1 MMIKKFITIVFLS
14 IFYALPACFAGEYE
28 DLNQKCT
35 ELPDGVERLTICQ
48 KCLELNP
55 NDAQVN
61 WIVGKVYAHKHE
73 IEMALKYYTKAVA
86 LAPDSVLANFTLASC
101 YETESTAPARAHE
114 FYERTLALN
123 PDPLKP
129 QEKFI
134 LKMTYQGLG
143 NSYHYDRKEFDK
155 AIVNYKKSYEIEKN
169 DFICEKIASSYKEL
183 KDYTSELRWRN
194 EAIDI
199 NGSDSSHYSLRGSA
213 YFNIGEREKAIA
225 DYEKAID
232 LDPSQP
238 YPYNNLALLY
248 AKDRETIAEAIKYY
262 ELAYSRY
269 NDESEKVRT
278 KQMIGELND
287 RLAAPPSVEEIAG
300 KSGLPTERDEFEKL
314 LEDHKYKIDTAQYNF
329 SVGDEAKA
337 YETLE
342 ALKGTHLRIDN
353 FLMEYNKY
361 IYGTKS
367 EFEYYLKQAAPRIG
381 DLLAWYDKVQDDYR
395 SKKEEN
401 RLNMEKAPQEIA
413 ERYKDSEKT
422 RNHEYILKTLESVR
436 EWKVVTDFRKFFDSP
451 YVSLRGQADDLVFND
466 LPLDAAAHK
475 KDRLIIYAK
484 INSRID
490 DSFVISNSNAK
501 EALADI
507 PKKLASKSDIK
518 YGEYYHMV
526 CNIVDIVT
534 VSTIGGSQKP
544 VALIKV
550 DGIIKE
556 DEYKQ
561 FARYVAG
568 HPHEFPYK
576 KYLLIENIVN

>member
-1 MMIKKFITIVFLS
+1 MIKKLVYIAFLG

-28 DLNQKCT
+28 DLKQKCT
-35 ELPDGVERLTICQ
+35 DLSDSDEGLTICQ

-61 WIVGKVYAHKHE
+61 WVIGKVYSRKGETEAA
-73 IEMALKYYTKAVA
+73 IRYYTKAVA
-86 LAPDSVLANFTLASC
+86 LAPDSVLANFTLAFC
-101 YETESTAPARAHE
+101 YENESTEPARAHE
-114 FYERTLALN
+114 IYERILALK
-123 PDPLKP
+123 PDPLES
-129 QEKFI
+129 QGKFI

-169 DFICEKIASSYKEL
+169 DFICEKIASSYKALE
-183 KDYTSELRWRN
+183 DYASELRWRN
-194 EAIDI
+194 EAIDL
-199 NGSDSSHYSLRGSA
+199 NGSDSSYYSLRGSA
-213 YFNIGEREKAIA
+213 YLNIGENEKAIA

-238 YPYNNLALLY
+238 HPYNNLALIY
-248 AKDRETIAEAIKYY
+248 AKDKETIAEAIRYY
-262 ELAYSRY
+262 ELAHSRY
-269 NDESEKVRT
+269 KAESEKVRT
-278 KQMIGELND
+278 RQMIAELND
-287 RLAAPPSVEEIAG
+287 RLAAPPNVEEIAG

-337 YETLE
+337 YATLE
-342 ALKGTHLRIDN
+342 AIKGTHLQLDN
-353 FLMEYNKY
+353 FLVEYNKSK
-361 IYGTKS
+361 YGTDS
-367 EFEYYLKQAAPRIG
+367 EFEYYLKQAAAHIG
-381 DLLAWYDKVQDDYR
+381 DLIAWYDKVQDDYR

-401 RLNMEKAPQEIA
+401 RINMEKAPQEIA
-413 ERYKDSEKT
+413 ERYKDTEKPQ
-422 RNHEYILKTLESVR
+422 NHDYILKTLENLR
-436 EWKVVTDFRKFFDSP
+436 EWKVVTDYRKFFDSP
-451 YVSLRGQADDLVFND
+451 YVSLRGQADDLVFDD
-466 LPLDAAAHK
+466 LPLDAAPHK
-475 KDRLIIYAK
+475 KDRRIIYAK

-490 DSFVISNSNAK
+490 DSFVISNTNAK

-507 PKKLASKSDIK
+507 PEKLASKSGIK

-534 VSTIGGSQKP
+534 VTTVGGSPKP

-568 HPHEFPYK
+568 HPKEFPSQ